1 MGVEVRLIFFCGRS
15 ITQAQPLAV
24 QHSIPS
30 LCCALKG
37 CACVLGEIRG
47 AVGFPKISGSPPR
60 RLFQISEFC
69 QCLFGLLAILRGLR
83 RVHLILQPARFA
95 RGLRRLHAVARA
107 AQAPPL
113 GRHALPAA
121 RRLLLEHCACPVA
134 AHGAVL
140 AARGAGRRFRL
151 AQCLCEVAQRQ
162 CPVSLLHC
170 KARASQRLPQARVL
184 RDCCGVGVAHHCRE
198 CCRCACLHC
207 NGKLRNGM
215 SQDCCGIQK
224 LSALRSFSDF
234 VAAISYSSVS
244 SDVPSDSLL
253 PRCNGRCRRVRPG
266 CGR

>member
-1 MGVEVRLIFFCGRS
+1 MRCSARDSFRMR
-15 ITQAQPLAV
+15 AQPSRV
-24 QHSIPS
+24 QHKLGSS
-30 LCCALKG
+30 CCTLRG
-37 CACVLGEIRG
+37 CAYNITL
-47 AVGFPKISGSPPR
+47 PKNPPKY
-60 RLFQISEFC
+60 
-69 QCLFGLLAILRGLR
+69 
-83 RVHLILQPARFA
+83 PTPPYD
-95 RGLRRLHAVARA
+95 
-107 AQAPPL
+107 APPL

-140 AARGAGRRFRL
+140 AARGTGRRFRL

-170 KARASQRLPQARVL
+170 EARASQRLPQARVL
-184 RDCCGVGVAHHCRE
+184 RDCCGVGVAHHCSE

-244 SDVPSDSLL
+244 SDVLSDFLL
-253 PRCNGRCRRVRPG
+253 PLCNGRCRRVRPG
-266 CGR
+266 YGR